1 MINESPLSRKA
12 GRGFVFSNHPKQA
25 DLYMTFLLVNFAVK
39 NATVFF
45 PFLLSRT
52 GLTISVPVCPSQTQ
66 CTATIPAV
74 QCNRSC
80 SALHPSLQCTV
91 SSTHTCNLSRKYLQP
106 SPQVL
111 ATIPART
118 CGKRHHYLGSLPL
131 PLQSLS
137 SVFWH
142 TAVQAAESCAWV
154 SYVMRTG
161 AREGRCMF
169 IPIWEDPL

>member
-1 MINESPLSRKA
+1 
-12 GRGFVFSNHPKQA
+12 
-25 DLYMTFLLVNFAVK
+25 MTFLLVNFAVK

-52 GLTISVPVCPSQTQ
+52 GLTISVSLLPVSD
-66 CTATIPAV
+66 AV
-74 QCNRSC
+74 QCNRPC
-80 SALHPSLQCTV
+80 SAVQPLLQCTASV
-91 SSTHTCNLSRKYLQP
+91 LAVHCILHTHMQP
-106 SPQVL
+106 FPQVL
-111 ATIPART
+111 ATILART
-118 CGKRHHYLGSLPL
+118 CGKRRHYLGSLPL

-161 AREGRCMF
+161 AKRGTSQI